1 MIRYKKLKIGGIVF
15 VCFLLAAHFFIRWK
29 AGHILSS
36 IVSSVTNNKYRLK
49 TSAVRIRYSTM
60 GILAKDVVLEAVDAT
75 DKDRDINFTADEVL
89 LDLHGIRS
97 FLSDRA
103 LNIDEVRLV
112 NPSIVIPVAQST
124 VTRPDTT
131 DLAIHDQLLSIQNTL
146 NNMVN
151 SLRMGR
157 FRIDNA
163 KVKIF
168 TDPQHHFFFVDRVFL
183 HVDHLFTD
191 VKANRAAQKIK
202 LDAQIHLWL
211 DHPHIIYPDS
221 TVSVAID
228 QFDWNSATHK
238 FVIQNIAFSKKRNT
252 RDADSS
258 HINLHEVSIMHLDW
272 SRWANA
278 GEIVIDTVKANAGDV
293 YLETKANGGKKNGSN
308 EEIANRSILRLLS
321 PMSIRYL
328 SVRRINSSA
337 RTTSGNFALAGT
349 INGDSL
355 ITTGLDL
362 NVERKDPVRLK
373 SLKLDIK
380 QFKGRDLGDT
390 WETSFAVFRIEQDS
404 IILKDYTLQSTA
416 QSRYGNRNLFRIPRL
431 VLTDFSLEELLAGR
445 LKADEMS
452 MEDPYFQLQ
461 PGLFNIP
468 KGRREAISKPKT
480 LKERFPYLSV
490 RSFMLRNGSLVIFDK
505 NSANKIVMASGIN
518 GSVDIEQL
526 MKATG
531 VAEYITSGRMVDIRQ
546 AQINL
551 PQAAILTTG
560 IKIDPDAHTVFLNA
574 VNATLTNKAGTIGLT
589 GVMLRIDSLNR
600 MLHRKD
606 GYRLKELSVATVNAD
621 LALDR
626 LPKAK
631 TPKLTAE
638 APFWMIHE
646 VNVGPGNIRLRK
658 DAAIN
663 KFLLDKIS
671 ITGLSNAGKTIGWE
685 DISVAS
691 HKVTFANHDITASAD
706 QVALHNKEMSEVR
719 NLRFYMNGK
728 GKNITAELPVIQ
740 LQLPIQTLPQ
750 KEFDLEVAS
759 AHFLTPNFQYA
770 SANDTSHFHVGGS
783 GDHATISGLKLH
795 RGQDEK
801 LSWSVDEFDLKTKG
815 VSFQK
820 DDYTTAHYDAF
831 TAALTDVHSGNMAR
845 PLNFN
850 VKDFLLQG
858 ITYSRKLRDKE
869 ASLRLNE
876 IKIVNTGRVF
886 ATKDSLLHLLYGNA
900 GILLNGA
907 DIILDNPLQ
916 TIRFYNVSAD
926 VGHKSFTIDSF
937 SMRSKISRDSMFA
950 LQQVE
955 KDIFTVSSGKISAG
969 GVSTVRYRSD
979 TGFAVHN
986 INIDSLQLKV
996 ERDKR
1001 RPDDTVSYRPL
1012 LAKMLERIPFLISAD
1027 TIVLKNSL
1035 IWHNVIEE
1043 KRGQEGTIYFTDV
1056 NGWIADVRNYNVN
1069 NEDTLRIRVHAKLMG
1084 KGNLNMRFRQSYAD
1098 SLQTFLLYANMG
1110 KYKMEGLN
1118 QILEPLTRIKIDEGM
1133 IDSLW
1138 LRVKANDLVAFGS
1151 MEMDYRELR
1160 VTLVNKQHERQGFLS
1175 WVANKV
1181 IHKKNHKTGKVY
1193 VARLQNKAIFN
1204 YWGKISLS
1212 GLLSNIGIRR
1222 DKKYDKLYR
1231 EAMEKY
1237 RLPPDLLKTE
1247 EDN

>member
-1 MIRYKKLKIGGIVF
+1 MIRHKKLKIGGIVF
-15 VCFLLAAHFFIRWK
+15 VCFLLAVHLFIKWK

-49 TSAVRIRYSTM
+49 TSAVRIHYTTI
-60 GILAKDVVLEAVDAT
+60 GILAKDVVLEPVDTT
-75 DKDRDINFTADEVL
+75 DKAHNINFSADEVL

-97 FLSDRA
+97 LLSDRA
-103 LNIDEVRLV
+103 LNIDEVGLV
-112 NPSIVIPVAQST
+112 NPSIVIPFANNAAASRT
-124 VTRPDTT
+124 DTSE
-131 DLAIHDQLLSIQNTL
+131 LVIHDQLLSIQNTL
-146 NNMVN
+146 NNLVN
-151 SLRMGR
+151 SLRMDR

-163 KVKIF
+163 QVKIF
-168 TDPQHHFFFVDRVFL
+168 TDPRHFFFVDRVSL
-183 HVDHLFTD
+183 HVDHLFAD

-202 LDAQIHLWL
+202 LNAQIHLWL
-211 DHPHIIYPDS
+211 DHPHIVYPDS
-221 TVSVAID
+221 TVAVAID
-228 QFDWNSATHK
+228 QFDWNSATHQ
-238 FVIQNIAFSKKRNT
+238 FVIQNIAFSKKRSKKEE
-252 RDADSS
+252 DSS
-258 HINLHEVSIMHLDW
+258 HINLHEVSISHLDW

-278 GEIVIDTVKANAGDV
+278 GELVIDTVKANAGDV
-293 YLETKANGGKKNGSN
+293 YLETNANLGRKKRSN

-337 RTTSGNFALAGT
+337 RTISGNFALAGT

-362 NVERKDPVRLK
+362 DVGRKAPVQLK

-390 WETSFAVFRIEQDS
+390 WETSFAVFRIDQDS

-416 QSRYGNRNLFRIPRL
+416 QSRYGNHNLFRIPRL
-431 VLTDFSLEELLAGR
+431 VLTNFSLEELLSGR
-445 LKADEMS
+445 LKADEMR

-461 PGLFNIP
+461 PGLLNIS
-468 KGRREAISKPKT
+468 KGKRQNVPKPKT

-505 NSANKIVMASGIN
+505 NSANKIVTANGIN

-526 MKATG
+526 MKANG
-531 VAEYITSGRMVDIRQ
+531 VAEYITSGRLVDISQ

-551 PQAAILTTG
+551 PQAIILTTG
-560 IKIDPDAHTVFLNA
+560 IKIDPDAHTVFLNE
-574 VNATLTNKAGTIGLT
+574 VNATLSNKAGTIGLT

-600 MLHRKD
+600 MLHQKD
-606 GYRLKELSVATVNAD
+606 GYRLKELSVATLNAD
-621 LALDR
+621 VTLNR

-631 TPKLTAE
+631 TKTTE
-638 APFWMIHE
+638 VPFWMIRQ
-646 VNVGPGNIRLRK
+646 VNVGAGNIRVQK
-658 DAAIN
+658 DATTS
-663 KFLLDKIS
+663 KFMLDS
-671 ITGLSNAGKTIGWE
+671 IAVTGLSNAGKTIGWE

-691 HKVTFANHDITASAD
+691 HKVTFTNGDITASAD
-706 QVALHNKEMSEVR
+706 QLDLHNKEVSQLR

-728 GKNITAELPVIQ
+728 GKNITAEVPVVQ
-740 LQLPIQTLPQ
+740 LQLPVYTLPE
-750 KEFDLEVAS
+750 KDFDLEVAS
-759 AHFLTPNFQYA
+759 AHFLRPGFQYA
-770 SANDTSHFHVGGS
+770 SANDTSHFYVGGS
-783 GDHATISGLKLH
+783 GDHANISGLKLYG
-795 RGQDEK
+795 RQGQK
-801 LSWSVDEFDLKTKG
+801 LSWSVDELDLKTKD

-820 DDYTTAHYDAF
+820 DNYTTAHYDAF
-831 TAALTDVHSGNMAR
+831 TASLTDVHSGNSDR

-850 VKDFLLQG
+850 VKNFLLQG
-858 ITYSRKLRDKE
+858 ITYARKVDDKE

-876 IKIVNTGRVF
+876 IKIANTGRVF
-886 ATKDSLLHLLYGNA
+886 ATKDSLLRLLYGNA

-907 DIILDNPLQ
+907 DILLDNPLQ

-926 VGHKSFTIDSF
+926 IGHKSFTVDSF
-937 SMRSKISRDSMFA
+937 RMRSKISRDSMFA

-986 INIDSLQLKV
+986 ISIDSLQLKV

-1001 RPDDTVSYRPL
+1001 RPDDTISYRPL

-1027 TIVLKNSL
+1027 TVVLKNSL

-1056 NGWIADVRNYNVN
+1056 NGWIADVRNYNIN

-1084 KGNLNMRFRQSYAD
+1084 QGNLNMVFRQSYAD

-1118 QILEPLTRIKIDEGM
+1118 QILEPLTRIKIDEGT

-1138 LRVKANDLVAFGS
+1138 LRVKANDFVAFGS

-1160 VTLVNKQHERQGFLS
+1160 VALVNKQHERQGFLS

-1181 IHKKNHKTGKVY
+1181 IHKKNHKKGKVY

-1237 RLPPDLLKTE
+1237 RLPPDLLKDE
-1247 EDN
+1247 SHN